1 MNKQEFVDYDNLKFY
16 DEQLK
21 EYIDSKIVVAIN
33 EYRAEDQENDP
44 STEIE
49 EF

>member
-1 MNKQEFVDYDNLKFY
+1 MDKQEFVDYDNLKFY

-21 EYIDSKIVVAIN
+21 EYIDNKIVAAIS
-33 EYRAEDQENDP
+33 EYRTEDQENEP
-44 STEIE
+44 SAEIE